1 MPFIDLF
8 AWIVFVILAAVLVVG
23 RVKTLLQAIAS
34 GQTQVGGLA
43 VAPTELQDAPFVAR
57 IKLDDQDLARRQ
69 HGARGDLY
77 RSCAGEPH
85 DPESDAAADRDST
98 LRQPILSEA
107 TEKAERVTEVIVLS
121 A

>member
-34 GQTQVGGLA
+34 GQAQVGGLA

-57 IKLDDQDLARRQ
+57 IKLDDQDLARR
-69 HGARGDLY
+69 LP
-77 RSCAGEPH
+77 AG
-85 DPESDAAADRDST
+85 STGLAAIYTDHVLVSHTIRKVM
-98 LRQPILSEA
+98 LRLTAILHY
-107 TEKAERVTEVIVLS
+107 VNPF
-121 A
+121 